1 MKLWPATTENKCF
14 VKMLWHVLG
23 ECVKATVL
31 LVCLSGTVATVATE
45 FFFFF
50 FSLSFVLFFKKIFI
64 KTNMW
69 GPVISGVLLRLYG
82 MGLRPNDP
90 IRGHWQVR
98 GWSTKVITGVV
109 LKEELKVFMVIPNL
123 SEVKSHL
130 GTFVQGG
137 LKYSYP
143 SRYSFKGT
151 LWREVEYW
159 ILDEGGG

>member
-1 MKLWPATTENKCF
+1 MPLQCF
-14 VKMLWHVLG
+14 G
-23 ECVKATVL
+23 TVHS
-31 LVCLSGTVATVATE
+31 VCLHCASTVAIIVLRWGC

-50 FSLSFVLFFKKIFI
+50 QSFVCTFFKKIFI

-98 GWSTKVITGVV
+98 GWSAKVITGVA
-109 LKEELKVFMVIPNL
+109 LKEELKVFVVIPNL

-130 GTFVQGG
+130 GTFVRGG
-137 LKYSYP
+137 LKHSYP
-143 SRYSFKGT
+143 SGYSFKGT
-151 LWREVEYW
+151 LWWEVEYW